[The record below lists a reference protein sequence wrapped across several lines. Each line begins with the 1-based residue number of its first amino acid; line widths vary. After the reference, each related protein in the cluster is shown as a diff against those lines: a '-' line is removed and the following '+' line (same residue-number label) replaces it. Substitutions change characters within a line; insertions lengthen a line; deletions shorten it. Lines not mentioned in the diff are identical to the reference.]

1 MNTAVAESLISIA
14 QAEAARA
21 RFAMCITVLDA
32 TPHLVA
38 FARRDGANIDPID
51 VGQKNARATALFQTD
66 SINLG
71 EAAWPTG
78 RVYSLSRHERRPRR
92 FWRRSRVA

>member
-21 RFAMCITVLDA
+21 RFGMCITVLDA

-38 FARRDGANIDPID
+38 LARRDGANAAAALPAEWRLMQRPLQAAAVLQYRSD
-51 VGQKNARATALFQTD
+51 V
-66 SINLG
+66 LG
-71 EAAWPTG
+71 WAPVEVVGLIGAANRCTT
-78 RVYSLSRHERRPRR
+78 S
-92 FWRRSRVA
+92 